1 MNDKRKTRL
10 EIVTWLCGDEN
21 LSEKFIRLLEAG
33 GLSEND
39 GKAIREELLGEIDSN
54 YNMDLI
60 FDDSY
65 RKRLQNPADYPADE
79 MNEYTSDEEYRT
91 LLNRHFPQNVE
102 EACDVII
109 GMLDEDEIMEI
120 KESDKFMFGISQH
133 FGLGLF
139 VRNHF
144 GINQGLSP
152 SLSHDIREKSGEMMF
167 MRDDMSGY
175 ILDEVWEEIQRRC

>member
-33 GLSEND
+33 GLSEDD
-39 GKAIREELLGEIDSN
+39 GKAIREEMIGEIDSN

-65 RKRLQNPADYPADE
+65 RKRLQNPADYPSDE
-79 MNEYTSDEEYRT
+79 MNEYKSDEEYRT
-91 LLNRHFPQNVE
+91 LLNRHFPQSVE

-109 GMLDEDEIMEI
+109 GMLDEDEIMKI
-120 KESDKFMFGISQH
+120 KESDKSMFGVFQH

-144 GINQGLSP
+144 GINQRLSP
-152 SLSHDIREKSGEMMF
+152 SLRHDICEKSGRMMF
-167 MRDDMSGY
+167 MSDDISGY